1 MNFGILTFLSD
12 QKFDFFSLA
21 RLLRKALR
29 PAQTGKGLDSNKIK
43 VIIQGSGGCNI
54 GRNKIKI
61 LFILEFIK
69 NQNYLI
75 DSLIIKLFKYVYCV
89 FYIFLFFSN
98 QQSMT
103 KEVIDHTEQVWN
115 SLLIAVG
122 IMALIILP
130 QYFFTLTTPKRY
142 TKKND

>member
-21 RLLRKALR
+21 TRLLLRKALR

-43 VIIQGSGGCNI
+43 VIIGSGGCNI

-69 NQNYLI
+69 N
-75 DSLIIKLFKYVYCV
+75 
-89 FYIFLFFSN
+89 
-98 QQSMT
+98 
-103 KEVIDHTEQVWN
+103 
-115 SLLIAVG
+115 
-122 IMALIILP
+122 
-130 QYFFTLTTPKRY
+130 
-142 TKKND
+142 